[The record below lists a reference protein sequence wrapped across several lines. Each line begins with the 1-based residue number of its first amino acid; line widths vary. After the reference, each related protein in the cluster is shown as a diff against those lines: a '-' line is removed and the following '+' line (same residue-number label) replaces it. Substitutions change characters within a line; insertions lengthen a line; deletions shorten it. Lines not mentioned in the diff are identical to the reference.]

1 MESKR
6 QGASMGPSESHR
18 GIFADLRHQILFWI
32 LSLTVGGGG
41 VKATKS
47 FEDRGAG
54 SAVLEESPR
63 YPLSHKPPSPLTQAS

>member
-6 QGASMGPSESHR
+6 QGVSLGPSEGHR
-18 GIFADLRHQILFWI
+18 GTFADLRHQVLVWI
-32 LSLTVGGGG
+32 LSLGRGG

-54 SAVLEESPR
+54 SAVLEESPC